1 MSKGIEGRAAIA
13 VGVVMLVVVACA
25 APAQTTRPSTGAGS
39 TPATGSRP
47 PAASQGQSSTQP
59 TGNASAEPT
68 PVGSAGPTATPTPLQ
83 TLEPFDPTSG
93 DLRWYCCL
101 GGGEDPRQVKI
112 EKQIAADFGAANPGI
127 SLKFQAITYE
137 SAYDS
142 LFNAINNDNSPD
154 VVGPVGVNGIASFHG
169 QWLDLTNLIAS
180 AGFDMTAY
188 SPTLV
193 DFYKTDDG
201 QVGIPF
207 DVYPSMLWYSRS
219 MFDEADLKYPP
230 HKYGE
235 PYTMPDG
242 SQREWNFDTIREL
255 ALILTVDET
264 GLDATQEGFNPEKI
278 EQWGF
283 DPQRD
288 DLRYLGSYWAPG
300 SLVGADGTTVT
311 IPDAWKAAWKWFYNG
326 IWTDHFLLTG
336 PKYDA
341 IAEPAGGFAFFSGR
355 VAMSMNYL
363 WTTYGLGADSPL
375 AGDWD
380 LAALPAYVPGQF
392 VSPLN
397 ADTFSILKGSK
408 HQQEA
413 FLAME
418 YLVRDRAAELL
429 APDVY
434 GGMPAA
440 TADQAAYLESLDA
453 EFPHDV
459 DWQVVSDSLQ
469 YPDVPNSESYMP
481 EYAQSGDIM
490 STYLS
495 RWTTTAGL
503 DLDAEIEA
511 LRAELQA
518 AWDQ

>member
-1 MSKGIEGRAAIA
+1 MLKRLEGRSVLSALAVIA
-13 VGVVMLVVVACA
+13 LAVACA
-25 APAQTTRPSTGAGS
+25 SPAQTTQPSIGA
-39 TPATGSRP
+39 TTRP
-47 PAASQGQSSTQP
+47 PAASGPTQTSAQQSANVSSEP
-59 TGNASAEPT
+59 TIGASAEP
-68 PVGSAGPTATPTPLQ
+68 SATASSLP
-83 TLEPFDPTSG
+83 TLEPFDPSSG

-142 LFNAINNDNSPD
+142 LFNAISNDNSPD

-180 AGFDMTAY
+180 AGFDLSAY

-193 DFYKTDDG
+193 DFYRTDDG

-207 DVYPSMLWYSRS
+207 DAYPSMLWYSRR
-219 MFDEADLKYPP
+219 MFDEAGLNYPP

-242 SQREWNFDTIREL
+242 SQREWNYDTIREL

-363 WTTYGLGADSPL
+363 WTTYGLGPDTPL

-380 LAALPAYVPGQF
+380 LAALPSYVSGQF

-413 FLAME
+413 FLAVE
-418 YLVRDRAAELL
+418 YLVRDRAADLL

-440 TADQAAYLESLDA
+440 TADQPAYLESLDA

-481 EYAQSGDIM
+481 EYAESADIM
-490 STYLS
+490 NTYLS

-518 AWDQ
+518 AWDR